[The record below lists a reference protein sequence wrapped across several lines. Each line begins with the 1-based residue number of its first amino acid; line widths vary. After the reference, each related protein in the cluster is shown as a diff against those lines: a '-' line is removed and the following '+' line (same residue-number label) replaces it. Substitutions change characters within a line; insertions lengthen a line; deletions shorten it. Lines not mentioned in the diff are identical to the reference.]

1 LLMKSKVIALVAIFG
16 LLFLFGFRIAH
27 PQEGLQSAM
36 GSAKSSLVVYKASDS
51 YEVGQK
57 VLVVVA
63 DSGNQLGVVKSA
75 HPEAVDVDT
84 RVAFVR
90 VKQEDVVGKMIVV
103 VPFFG
108 TLFNIVGL

>member
-1 LLMKSKVIALVAIFG
+1 MKSKVIALVAIIG
-16 LLFLFGFRIAH
+16 VLFLLGIRVAH

-36 GSAKSSLVVYKASDS
+36 GSAKSSLVVYKASDK

-57 VLVVVA
+57 VVVVVA
-63 DSGNQLGVVKSA
+63 NSGNQLGVIKSA
-75 HPEAVDVDT
+75 SDEAVDVDT
-84 RVAFVR
+84 QVAFVR

-103 VPFFG
+103 IPFFG

>member
-1 LLMKSKVIALVAIFG
+1 MKSKLIAVVAIFG
-16 LLFLFGFRIAH
+16 VLFVLGFRVAH

-36 GSAKSSLVVYKASDS
+36 GSAKSSLVIYKASDS
-51 YEVGQK
+51 YAVGQK

-63 DSGNQLGVVKSA
+63 NSGNQLGVVKSTT
-75 HPEAVDVDT
+75 PEAVDVDT
-84 RVAFVR
+84 RVSFVR
-90 VKQEDVVGKMIVV
+90 VKQEDVVGKMVVV